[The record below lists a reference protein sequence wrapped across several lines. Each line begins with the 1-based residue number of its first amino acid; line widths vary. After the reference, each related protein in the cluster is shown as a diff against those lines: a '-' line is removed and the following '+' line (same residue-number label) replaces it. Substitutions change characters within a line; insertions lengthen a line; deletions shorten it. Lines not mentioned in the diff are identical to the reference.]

1 MLHSLVKY
9 HKIKIRAPAPKI
21 TPPILQIK
29 VNEKFCFR
37 VPSYCRSL
45 TVWHSAVAKEG
56 KAYEDSTDV
65 V

>member
-1 MLHSLVKY
+1 M
-9 HKIKIRAPAPKI
+9 
-21 TPPILQIK
+21 K

-45 TVWHSAVAKEG
+45 TVWHSAVTKEG
-56 KAYEDSTDV
+56 KAYEDSADV